1 MALLVGDKTPFD
13 FEYRNPYDQLK
24 TSDTG
29 RGVAIKKIPCWC
41 TPLFRKDM
49 GRTYRPLAEL
59 VQPFSYHF
67 LFFFVSY
74 WN

>member
-29 RGVAIKKIPCWC
+29 RGVAIKKDPV
-41 TPLFRKDM
+41 
-49 GRTYRPLAEL
+49 L
-59 VQPFSYHF
+59 VYA
-67 LFFFVSY
+67 FVSERY
-74 WN
+74 GKNLSTAG